1 MKLRYLTRR
10 NYVNAEQVRVYA
22 LEQQLS
28 MTGAKNILEA
38 KLGPT
43 LQYEEDG
50 VWKDVVHI
58 DEYRT

>member
-1 MKLRYLTRR
+1 MKLRYLTKR
-10 NYVNAEQVRVYA
+10 NSVNIEQVRAYA
-22 LEQQLS
+22 LEQQIS

-38 KLGPT
+38 KLGPI